1 MTFYETLFITSLVSV
16 VGFVAW
22 RVYIIETN
30 HLSQIQNAI
39 TEMKTDIK
47 WLVSFHQDEKNYKV
61 KKTSSK
67 K

>member
-1 MTFYETLFITSLVSV
+1 MTFYETLFITTLVSV

-30 HLSQIQNAI
+30 HLKHISTAI
-39 TEMKTDIK
+39 AEMKNDIK
-47 WLVSFHQDEKNYKV
+47 WLVGFHQEERD
-61 KKTSSK
+61 KKK

>member
-1 MTFYETLFITSLVSV
+1 MTFYETIFITSLVSV
-16 VGFVAW
+16 VGFIAW

-30 HLSQIQNAI
+30 HLTHIQNAI
-39 TEMKTDIK
+39 TELKTDIK
-47 WLVSFHQDEKNYKV
+47 WLVSFHQNEKTSKT